1 MNLHLIVQ
9 SAWGI
14 IQTNSIPFL
23 GPPKDHYVI
32 INLTEVHLEPT
43 LNVQTEEPE
52 LALLSSK
59 ENTGPAPESE
69 FQRSILKVQDNWDQR
84 T

>member
-1 MNLHLIVQ
+1 MPNPV
-9 SAWGI
+9 
-14 IQTNSIPFL
+14 N
-23 GPPKDHYVI
+23 VI
-32 INLTEVHLEPT
+32 KVYLEPT

-59 ENTGPAPESE
+59 ENVGPAPESE

>member
-1 MNLHLIVQ
+1 M
-9 SAWGI
+9 
-14 IQTNSIPFL
+14 
-23 GPPKDHYVI
+23 GPLKDQYVI

-59 ENTGPAPESE
+59 ENIGPAPESE

-84 T
+84 TCIQYSGCHTLSDTLFWS